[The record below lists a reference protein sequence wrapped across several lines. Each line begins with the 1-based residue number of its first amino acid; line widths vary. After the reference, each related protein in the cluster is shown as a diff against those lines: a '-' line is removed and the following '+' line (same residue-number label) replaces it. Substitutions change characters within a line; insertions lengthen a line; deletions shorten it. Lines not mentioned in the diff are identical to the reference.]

1 MFKAKQAVRSK
12 VFVKVALMAPSGGG
26 KTFSS
31 LRVATGMAQEIEKR
45 EGRKARILLGN
56 TEGDR
61 GYYYAN
67 EFEYEIVDLEPPYT
81 PEKFTSFLH
90 WAEEEKYDI
99 VILDSASHEWEGRGG
114 CLEIHAKAGGRYQDW
129 KDVTPRHE
137 KFIDAMA
144 KTKINLIAT
153 MRGKDKYEL
162 EKDDNG
168 KTSVN
173 KLGVGAKQREG
184 FEFEF
189 TCTFMI
195 DQKTNFATYQKDNTH
210 IFENEISVLLTE
222 DHGKKLIMW
231 ANSDSGKNVDAIVE
245 EVEKVELK
253 PIKAEVKPTEEPI
266 VKVDDVPQQEDTVE
280 PKVDFKQFKK
290 ELIAACKA
298 KAKIKEIGGGGISKA
313 VEDVLGEGNTLN
325 DAGEDML
332 DKLIELEKVIKEL
345 K

>member
-1 MFKAKQAVRSK
+1 MFKAKQAVRNK

-67 EFEYEIVDLEPPYT
+67 EFDYEIVDLDPPYT

-137 KFIDAMA
+137 KFIDAMS

-222 DHGKKLIMW
+222 EHGRKLIQW
-231 ANSDSGKNVDAIVE
+231 ANSDSGKNIEMLGRTEEKTELKPVKAEPKPIVE
-245 EVEKVELK
+245 EK
-253 PIKAEVKPTEEPI
+253 PPVQEE
-266 VKVDDVPQQEDTVE
+266 TTE
-280 PKVDFKQFKK
+280 PKIDFKKFKK
-290 ELIAACKA
+290 DLITLCKA
-298 KAKIKEIGGGGISKA
+298 KAKIKEIGGNGISEK
-313 VEDVLGEGNTLN
+313 VEEYLGEGNTLN

-332 DKLIELEKVIKEL
+332 DKLIELQKAIEAL